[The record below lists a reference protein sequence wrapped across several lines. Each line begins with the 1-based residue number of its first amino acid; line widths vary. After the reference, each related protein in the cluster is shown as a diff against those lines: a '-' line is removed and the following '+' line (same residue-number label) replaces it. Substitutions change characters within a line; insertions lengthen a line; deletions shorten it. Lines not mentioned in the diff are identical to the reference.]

1 MLVLLMIYEMPETVL
16 SPVIS
21 LCKLVVLP
29 EFLAVANGVLISA
42 LLPDGAETGSCTED
56 FFNKLQP
63 MHTYK

>member
-1 MLVLLMIYEMPETVL
+1 MLVLLMIYEMPETVP

-29 EFLAVANGVLISA
+29 ESLAVAKSILISA
-42 LLPDGAETGSCTED
+42 LLPDGAETGNCTED

-63 MHTYK
+63 TYIYK